1 MRAVLTQSN
10 CCWQGMEELAMACYS
25 LPWRG
30 QSECGCVRTAPSWCA
45 VMEKLPAIG
54 LIQGH
59 LKLFYFVVSEWGWL
73 RESALWCLAKA
84 HPRSLPHTSA
94 SLCFCFALLQQEL
107 KSLFSSLCLS
117 WNEPAGVIS
126 ISQVFFFSKIQIEIM
141 FV

>member
-1 MRAVLTQSN
+1 
-10 CCWQGMEELAMACYS
+10 MACYS

-73 RESALWCLAKA
+73 RESECTVV
-84 HPRSLPHTSA
+84 SGEGTSKEFT
-94 SLCFCFALLQQEL
+94 SYLCFSLLLLCSFATRAEEPF
-107 KSLFSSLCLS
+107 LFSLLVL
-117 WNEPAGVIS
+117 E
-126 ISQVFFFSKIQIEIM
+126 
-141 FV
+141 